1 MLADIGRLVGHGT
14 LGLFRAF
21 ALKDSHGQPRWILS
35 VLLYGVIGALVA
47 FAFLAGVIFRG
58 TSHFETLRD
67 RVRLIAMASPGDPA
81 DAWQSGQGDTLDLA
95 WSPIETNHL
104 SLETVSIP
112 LGRFTHRG
120 GGLAEAS
127 GHVLFLTPDGRIGT
141 VAGIAGGASDPRIGY
156 STLQV
161 PMNMAGFEES
171 AIAEMP
177 LFNRTWIRAFDILAR
192 PGEAGRTELYAS
204 HVRYVDECFTFTV
217 SRIALEISPDG
228 ALSPATDWEEFWSA
242 RPCIEMKD
250 KGNLFSGLKEGGR
263 MAFGPGERM
272 YVTVGDFDFDG
283 DNSAE
288 ALPMRLDNDLGK
300 VIEIEMETGA
310 SRPYAV
316 GMRNSQ
322 GLTLTDDGHMFTSE
336 HGPNGGDEIN
346 SVRRGGNYGWPEVTM
361 GLGYGF
367 PRREWPTN
375 PVQGRHDGYEKPVF
389 AFVPSVAVS
398 GLAELQSPLF
408 PPWRG
413 DLMLATLEDE
423 ALWRLRRDG
432 DRILYG
438 ERIEMHERLRDIE
451 MLEDGRIALLTDS
464 ARLILIRPKS
474 SEPEA
479 ARLTVA
485 GYEGV
490 REAVNSFELKRA
502 SLNMHEGEAL
512 FLARCASCH
521 ALDSREN
528 LGGPHLDRLI
538 GRRVGSVEGFP
549 YSDALSGREEIWNER
564 RLRRFLSNPELE
576 FEGTS
581 MPRVSL
587 TYAEYL
593 HLAWYMT
600 NCTGGRDRPQCHRPS
615 D

>member
-1 MLADIGRLVGHGT
+1 MLADIARLAGHGT
-14 LGLFRAF
+14 LGVLRAL
-21 ALKDSHGQPRWILS
+21 ALKDGRGHPRWILS
-35 VLLYGVIGALVA
+35 LLLYGAIGGLVA

-58 TSHFETLRD
+58 TSHFETLRE
-67 RVRLIAMASPGDPA
+67 RVRLIAMAAPDDPA
-81 DAWQSGQGDTLDLA
+81 AAWQSATGDTLDLSWEA
-95 WSPIETNHL
+95 VETNHL

-120 GGLAEAS
+120 GGLAQAA
-127 GHVLFLTPDGRIGT
+127 GNVLFLTPDGRIGT
-141 VAGIAGGASDPRIGY
+141 VTGIPGGEADPRIAY

-161 PMNMAGFEES
+161 PLNMAGFDDSE
-171 AIAEMP
+171 IAQMP

-192 PGEAGRTELYAS
+192 PAGNGRTELFAS
-204 HVRYVDECFTFTV
+204 HVRYVDECFTFTI
-217 SRIALEISPDG
+217 SRIELDISEKG
-228 ALSPATDWEEFWSA
+228 AIEPTGDWEAFWSA

-250 KGNLFSGLKEGGR
+250 QGNLFSGLKEGGR
-263 MAFGPGERM
+263 MQIGAGNLM

-283 DNSAE
+283 DNSYE
-288 ALPMRLDNDLGK
+288 ALPMQPGNDLGK
-300 VIEIEMETGA
+300 VIEIELETGT
-310 SRPYAV
+310 SRVFAV
-316 GMRNSQ
+316 GMRNPQ
-322 GLTLTDDGHMFTSE
+322 GLAITQDGFIFTSE

-346 SVRRGGNYGWPEVTM
+346 RVRRGGNYGWPEVTL

-375 PVQGRHDGYEKPVF
+375 PVQGRHEGYEKPVF

-423 ALWRLRRDG
+423 SLWRLRRDG
-432 DRILYG
+432 DRIIYG
-438 ERIEMHERLRDIE
+438 ERIELGERLRDIE

-464 ARLILIRPKS
+464 ARLIVIRPKGS
-474 SEPEA
+474 QPGPA
-479 ARLTVA
+479 TLRVA
-485 GYEGV
+485 GYENV
-490 REAVNSFELKRA
+490 REAVDNFSLKRA
-502 SLNMHEGEAL
+502 NLDMHEGEAL
-512 FLARCASCH
+512 FQARCASCH
-521 ALDSREN
+521 ALSSREN
-528 LGGPHLDRLI
+528 LGGPHLDRLV
-538 GRRVGSVEGFP
+538 GRRVGSVEGYP
-549 YSDALSGREEIWNER
+549 YSDALSGRDEMWNER
-564 RLRRFLSNPELE
+564 RLRRFLANPELE

-593 HLAWYMT
+593 HLAWYIT

>member
-1 MLADIGRLVGHGT
+1 MLADFGRLARHGTIGLLRLFTLKDGHGQ
-14 LGLFRAF
+14 A
-21 ALKDSHGQPRWILS
+21 RWILS
-35 VLLYGVIGALVA
+35 ALIYAAIGGFVA

-58 TSHFETLRD
+58 TPHFETLRE
-67 RVRLIAMASPGDPA
+67 RVRLIAMAAPQDPA
-81 DAWQSGQGDTLDLA
+81 AAWQSAKGDTLDLP
-95 WSPIETNHL
+95 WEPIETTHL
-104 SLETVSIP
+104 SLERVTIP

-120 GGLAEAS
+120 GGLSEAA
-127 GHVLFLTPDGRIGT
+127 GHVLFVTPDGRIAT
-141 VAGIAGGASDPRIGY
+141 VAGIAGGESDPRIGY

-161 PMNMAGFEES
+161 PINMAGFEES
-171 AIAEMP
+171 GIARMP
-177 LFNRTWIRAFDILAR
+177 LFNRTWIRALDILAQ
-192 PGEAGRTELYAS
+192 PSGNGHTTLFAS
-204 HVRYVDECFTFTV
+204 HVRYVDECFAFTI
-217 SRIALEISPDG
+217 SRIDLEITQEGGLQPVG
-228 ALSPATDWEEFWSA
+228 DWETFWSA
-242 RPCIEMKD
+242 RPCIEMKEQ
-250 KGNLFSGLKEGGR
+250 GNLFSGLKEGGR
-263 MAFGPGERM
+263 MQTGPDGVM

-283 DNSAE
+283 DNSAV
-288 ALPMRLDNDLGK
+288 AMPMKPGNDLGK
-300 VIEIEMETGA
+300 LIEIDLETGA

-316 GMRNSQ
+316 GMRNAQ
-322 GLTLTDDGHMFTSE
+322 GLAVTRDGHIFTSE

-346 SVRRGGNYGWPEVTM
+346 HIRRGANYGWPEVTL

-432 DRILYG
+432 ARILYG
-438 ERIEMHERLRDIE
+438 ERIALGERLRDIE

-474 SEPEA
+474 TRPDDA
-479 ARLTVA
+479 GLTVA
-485 GYEGV
+485 GYQGV
-490 REAVNSFELKRA
+490 REAVDNFKLQRA
-502 SLNMHEGEAL
+502 NLDMHEGEAL

-528 LGGPHLDRLI
+528 LGGPHLDGLI
-538 GRRVGSVEGFP
+538 GRRVGSVEGFA
-549 YSDALSGREEIWNER
+549 YSEALTGREETWNER
-564 RLRRFLSNPELE
+564 RLRRFLSNPEAE
-576 FEGTS
+576 FAGTS
-581 MPRVSL
+581 MPRISL

-593 HLAWYMT
+593 HLAWYIT